1 MQTAPLRQSSSATRG
16 RRARRAV
23 TAALAAAALLGAWAA
38 ADTGRA
44 DDSRS
49 AATPAAHGRVKT
61 EYGTPQRLGDGTIRV
76 YSQRRGSRPLT
87 LGYTFSAAALR
98 NLPKEGDGKI
108 CYDVN
113 GDGTVDRATECV
125 DEVAMALDL
134 PEGFRGHVGGPF
146 TWAQLTWD
154 PHGHPPEAYS
164 VPHFDFHFY
173 MQDEAAVRRIRTGPC
188 AGLMNCDD
196 LKTARKPVPER
207 YMPDRYMDMGA
218 VVPQMGN
225 HLMDMD
231 SPEMHGKPF
240 TQTFMYGAYDSRIT
254 FYEPMIAKS
263 WIEGLAHGRAG
274 GCAPVNRPKAW
285 AVSGW
290 YPTTYCMDYRRDTRQ
305 YTVSL
310 SGFTHREATP

>member
-1 MQTAPLRQSSSATRG
+1 MQTAPLRQSGSATRG

-38 ADTGRA
+38 DTGRA
-44 DDSRS
+44 DASQS
-49 AATPAAHGRVKT
+49 AAAPTAHGHVRT
-61 EYGTPQRLGDGTIRV
+61 EYGTPQRLGDGTVRV

-98 NLPKEGDGKI
+98 NLPKEGDGKL

-113 GDGTVDRATECV
+113 GDGTVDPATECV

-134 PEGFRGHVGGPF
+134 PGGFRENVGGPF

-154 PHGHPPEAYS
+154 PHGHPPQAYS

-173 MQDEAAVRRIRTGPC
+173 MQDKAAVRRIRTGPC
-188 AGLMNCDD
+188 TGLMNCDD

-207 YMPDRYMDMGA
+207 YTPDRYMDMGA

-254 FYEPMIAKS
+254 FYEPMIAKA
-263 WIEGLAHGRAG
+263 WIQGLAHGRAG
-274 GCAPVNRPKAW
+274 GCAPVKQPEAW
-285 AVSGW
+285 AASGW
-290 YPTTYCMDYRRDTRQ
+290 YPTVYCLDYRRATRQ
-305 YTVSL
+305 YTVSM
-310 SGFTHREATP
+310 SGFAHREATP